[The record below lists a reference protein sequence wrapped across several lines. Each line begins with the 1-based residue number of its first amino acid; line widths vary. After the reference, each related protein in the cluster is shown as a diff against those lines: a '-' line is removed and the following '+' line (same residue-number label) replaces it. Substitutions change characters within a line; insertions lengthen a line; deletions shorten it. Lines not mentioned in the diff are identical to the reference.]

1 MNWLGGLQVW
11 SESCHTMALEPDI
24 PGEWHWVK
32 PKPGCAIVILGDAA
46 VKFTNGVLSA
56 GHHRVIPAPG
66 EQGKW
71 PRYSLVHFLRPEDD
85 CVMQTLKGSGV
96 PPLGEKT
103 AAADEGMNGKQWI
116 LQQAN
121 RLRAKYID

>member
-1 MNWLGGLQVW
+1 
-11 SESCHTMALEPDI
+11 MALEPDI

-32 PKPGCAIVILGDAA
+32 PKTGCAIVILGDAA
-46 VKFTNGVLSA
+46 VRFTNGVLSA

-66 EQGKW
+66 EQGMY

-85 CVMQTLKGSGV
+85 CVIQTLKGTGI
-96 PPLGEKT
+96 PQQENGRTE
-103 AAADEGMNGKQWI
+103 DEGMKGKQWI

>member
-1 MNWLGGLQVW
+1 
-11 SESCHTMALEPDI
+11 MALEPDI

-56 GHHRVIPAPG
+56 GYHRVIPAPG

-71 PRYSLVHFLRPEDD
+71 PRYSLVHFVRPEDD
-85 CVMQTLKGSGV
+85 CVIKTLEGTSI
-96 PPLGEKT
+96 PPLENGMPE
-103 AAADEGMNGKQWI
+103 DEGMSGKQWI
-116 LQQAN
+116 IQQAN
-121 RLRAKYID
+121 RLRAKYINA